1 MVYRDPEAQR
11 ARNRECFRRRT
22 TERIAKGI
30 CPRCGIAHPS
40 PGRVLCERCAEKR
53 RVAQRARDAKRRA
66 AGKSRYTNPEKE
78 HVRKRQRYQQ
88 QTTERLAQGL
98 CPKCGNHRLAPDRRL
113 CGPCG
118 EKRRRAERA
127 RYAAGKAADQLYG
140 GKNPEMCR
148 RIARKKSKERFHA
161 RIDAGLCA
169 RCGHRPLVEGSTT
182 CTPCG
187 DARRAA
193 DREQYAARR
202 AEGRCGRCGG
212 PTGGGSRCGQCAEFE
227 TGRHQQKN
235 AAGRKRY
242 ARLRARGLC
251 TDCGTPSKGASR
263 CEPCAR
269 KSYVRSGQH
278 RGLPIYPP
286 LFTVVEIATEQN
298 HGIFDSWE
306 EVLMCLAFARL
317 SHEEVEIISDQ
328 SPMTTCTGY

>member
-1 MVYRDPEAQR
+1 MRGL
-11 ARNRECFRRRT
+11 RR
-22 TERIAKGI
+22 
-30 CPRCGIAHPS
+30 
-40 PGRVLCERCAEKR
+40 KR
-53 RVAQRARDAKRRA
+53 RKAARIRDAKRRA
-66 AGKSRYTNPEKE
+66 TGKPRYTNPEKE
-78 HVRKRQRYQQ
+78 RVRKQQRYQQ
-88 QTTERLAQGL
+88 QTAERLAQGL
-98 CPKCGNHRLAPDRRL
+98 CPKCGNHRLAADSRL

-118 EKRRRAERA
+118 EKRRKSERA

-169 RCGHRPLVEGSTT
+169 RCGHRPLVKGSTT
-182 CTPCG
+182 CESCG

-242 ARLRARGLC
+242 ARRRDYASYYHLWCSDRGRAGLSAVAARAIAPVVSPAGGRGFKTGSSRRRNRRVRAR
-251 TDCGTPSKGASR
+251 AR
-263 CEPCAR
+263 PCATCGSCCPPR
-269 KSYVRSGQH
+269 RVVRRSVRS
-278 RGLPIYPP
+278 R
-286 LFTVVEIATEQN
+286 F
-298 HGIFDSWE
+298 GIR
-306 EVLMCLAFARL
+306 AR
-317 SHEEVEIISDQ
+317 
-328 SPMTTCTGY
+328 